1 MKILYFAN
9 FREKVNIAEETIKL
23 PTEVKDI
30 IGLIDWLSSKG
41 ENYALA
47 FADIDHVRVAVNQEH
62 VNFDARINDSD
73 EIAFFPPM
81 TGG

>member
-9 FREKVNIAEETIKL
+9 FREIVNISEETIKL
-23 PTEVKDI
+23 PADVKDI

-47 FADIDHVRVAVNQEH
+47 FADRNHVRVAVNQEH
-62 VNFDARINDSD
+62 VDFEASINDTD